1 MNCLPQR
8 SINTINEYAT
18 SSFSKT
24 SNALDNNE
32 IHLAL
37 ALQEQCSALTEQLL
51 IKENLE
57 KSLTSK
63 IKSLE
68 ENHAAELGKYKT
80 EMERVNSLLL
90 AEQSERKLLAI
101 EKKDLEG
108 SLSNLNSSIE
118 KSVNDAL
125 EEYIFEFRS
134 KELEL
139 EEEIGKYKT
148 DLIVTQEELNR

>member
-1 MNCLPQR
+1 MCVNFLPKR

-18 SSFSKT
+18 SFSKT

-37 ALQEQCSALTEQLL
+37 QEQCSTLTEQLL

-57 KSLTSK
+57 KSLK
-63 IKSLE
+63 FQIKSLE
-68 ENHAAELGKYKT
+68 DNHAVELGKYKI
-80 EMERVNSLLL
+80 ELERVNSLLL
-90 AEQSERKLLAI
+90 TEQSERKLLAL

-108 SLSNLNSSIE
+108 SLSNLNSSME

-134 KELEL
+134 KEVEL

-148 DLIVTQEELNR
+148 DLIVTKEELSR